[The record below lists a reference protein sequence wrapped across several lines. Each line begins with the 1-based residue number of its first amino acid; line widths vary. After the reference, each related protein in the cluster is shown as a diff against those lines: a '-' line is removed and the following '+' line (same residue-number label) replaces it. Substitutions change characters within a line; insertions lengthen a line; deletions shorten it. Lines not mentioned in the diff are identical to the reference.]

1 MEYEKIEEYVAPSL
15 SPRELIDTFPE
26 AIPAIKRNLKM
37 AKHDLPICEKVC
49 GILLDAGLQYAVSLP
64 VSDSYKENVF
74 IPGARWWWYDS
85 IIDPLKKRIAFLE
98 MLLHISQIKNAGLEK
113 NPLDI
118 SRAKNVPISTLIQ
131 VNQQGFAH
139 CPFHV
144 DDTPSFRV
152 YTKQNRFHCF
162 SCNFDG
168 DSIDFTQKFYNLD
181 FKSAVKFLN
190 EK

>member
-1 MEYEKIEEYVAPSL
+1 MKEELTYTAPSL